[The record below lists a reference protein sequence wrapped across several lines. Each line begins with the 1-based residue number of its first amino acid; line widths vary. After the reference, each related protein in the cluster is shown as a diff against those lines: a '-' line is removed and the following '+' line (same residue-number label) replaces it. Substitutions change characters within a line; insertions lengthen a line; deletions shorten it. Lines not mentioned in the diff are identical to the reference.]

1 MAGLQ
6 YKKIGLGSGGGSVG
20 KAVASDTRGP
30 RFNSR
35 HQQSFYLN
43 NVYCQLYWKDENKEN
58 RGQEWP
64 IFLRKLDL
72 TKRETCV
79 F

>member
-30 RFNSR
+30 RFESR
-35 HQQSFYLN
+35 HRQ
-43 NVYCQLYWKDENKEN
+43 
-58 RGQEWP
+58 
-64 IFLRKLDL
+64 IFLKKVTATPIYHRHRIIICIGRGRLDEWFMAL
-72 TKRETCV
+72 Q
-79 F
+79 